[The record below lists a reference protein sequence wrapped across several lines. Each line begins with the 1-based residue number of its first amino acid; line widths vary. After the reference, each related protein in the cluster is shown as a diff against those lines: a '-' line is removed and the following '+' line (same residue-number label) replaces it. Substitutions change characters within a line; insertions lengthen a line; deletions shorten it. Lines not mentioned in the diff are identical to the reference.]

1 VTQVRRVITVVG
13 IVVLLAGCRV
23 DARFDITMRDD
34 GSGTLRTAITLDADA
49 VQQLGGPTTLA
60 QTVQL
65 DDLRT
70 VGWTISPWTRAT
82 RGSQTITLSHPFV
95 DQRDLVRRVVD
106 LAGPHG
112 ILQNPTVTRERGWF
126 SSRDSL
132 SVVVDVRLPSV
143 DIVHDAP
150 LAARLRA
157 AGFDPAILEAQLA
170 VQLVSALHVSV
181 VVHLPGG
188 HTESYD
194 AAQGS
199 VKTLRVADGG
209 TDWDRV
215 TRFGIGLTLALLA
228 ALFLLAASV
237 GARRNRRRAAER
249 TGRGE
254 RPDRSAL
261 M

>member
-1 VTQVRRVITVVG
+1 MWRAGALVG

-23 DARFDITMRDD
+23 DTRLDVSMRDD
-34 GSGTLRTAITLDADA
+34 GSGTLRTTITLDADA
-49 VQQLGGPTTLA
+49 VQQLGGPATFA
-60 QTVQL
+60 QMVPL
-65 DDLRT
+65 DDLRA
-70 VGWTISPWTRAT
+70 VGWTISPWTRAS
-82 RGSQTITLSHPFV
+82 RGSQTISLSHPFV

-112 ILQNPTVTRERGWF
+112 IVRNPTVSRERGWF
-126 SSRDSL
+126 SSRDTL
-132 SVVVDVRLPSV
+132 SVVVDVRSPTV

-157 AGFDPAILEAQLA
+157 AGYDPALLESQLA
-170 VQLVSALHVSV
+170 TQLVTALHVSV
-181 VVHLPGG
+181 VVHLPSG

-194 AAQGS
+194 AAPGS

-215 TRFGIGLTLALLA
+215 TRFGIGVTLALLA
-228 ALFLLAASV
+228 VLFLLAAIV
-237 GARRNRRRAAER
+237 GARRNRRRGADRAR
-249 TGRGE
+249 CGE
-254 RPDRSAL
+254 QPDRAAL

>member
-1 VTQVRRVITVVG
+1 VWRAGAVVG

-23 DARFDITMRDD
+23 DTRLDISVRDD
-34 GSGTLRTAITLDADA
+34 GSGTLRTTITLDADA
-49 VQQLGGPTTLA
+49 VQQLGGPTSFA
-60 QTVQL
+60 RTVPL
-65 DDLRT
+65 DDLRA
-70 VGWTISPWTRAT
+70 VGWTISPWTRGT
-82 RGSQTITLSHPFV
+82 RGSQTISLSHPFV

-106 LAGPHG
+106 LAGPNG
-112 ILQNPTVTRERGWF
+112 IVQNPNVTRERGWF
-126 SSRDSL
+126 SSRDTLSL
-132 SVVVDVRLPSV
+132 VVDVRSPKV

-157 AGFDPAILEAQLA
+157 AGYDPALLESQLA
-170 VQLVSALHVSV
+170 VQLVTALHVSV

-194 AAQGS
+194 AAPGS

-228 ALFLLAASV
+228 VLFLVAAIV

-249 TGRGE
+249 ARRGE
-254 RPDRSAL
+254 RPDRAAL